1 MELGRY
7 IQGSVSPTANDQYIA
22 FEVLTAPPEHHIYIN
37 AIDAFGGDSSQTV
50 QFFQIPTNSLPVNAD
65 TKAGDIAGAI
75 QLCNFG
81 GYALTQVSGQTDTQQ
96 RTTAGSADQGRGQ
109 TQLTVPLAVLPAGYT
124 LVVCSLQNFTN
135 SFTANAGGFM
145 VRVSA

>member
-22 FEVLTAPPEHHIYIN
+22 FEVLTAPPTHHIYIN
-37 AIDAFGGDSSQTV
+37 ALDAFGGDSNQTV
-50 QFFQIPTNSLPVNAD
+50 QFFQIPTNSLAPNAEP
-65 TKAGDIAGAI
+65 KAGDIAGAI

-81 GYALTQVSGQTDTQQ
+81 GYALTSVYGQTDKQQ
-96 RTTAGSADQGRGQ
+96 RVTAGSADAGRGQ

-124 LVVCSLQNFTN
+124 LVVCSLQNFSN
-135 SFTANAGGFM
+135 PFTANAGGFM